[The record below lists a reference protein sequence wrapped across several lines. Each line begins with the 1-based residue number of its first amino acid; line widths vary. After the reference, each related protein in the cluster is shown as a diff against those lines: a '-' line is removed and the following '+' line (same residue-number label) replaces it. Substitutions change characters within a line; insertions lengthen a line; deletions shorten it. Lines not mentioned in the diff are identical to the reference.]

1 MAQKQQGRSW
11 KKMEGLAFPAKWH
24 YKILITLIIVLTT
37 SCNNQPQQ
45 SDIQGTTNED
55 RDDPYG
61 RFIQSINSLEPQ
73 LANSPIENQFISRQK
88 TKNKNAVQLPQ
99 IKPLE
104 VEGNIAIAGAGTI
117 EPLNELMYER
127 FVQQG
132 YAGII
137 DLNSIGTNSAIELFC
152 QQKDFDLV
160 TITRTLKNSEIAA
173 CTAKGIQPIGFKIG
187 KNALMIVVNHQDTFV
202 RKVTM
207 SQVGAIL
214 TSEKWSNVNSNWPD
228 KSIQRFL
235 STPSVALDL
244 ILEKAFPGNSQ
255 PTINPLNTKSYKDDE
270 SIIQNLS
277 NIRYGVGMLSYGAYQ
292 RSSRTLRAIP
302 LNGVAATSETVKN
315 GTYPLTQTLF
325 IYTDINRLKQKPQVS
340 AFINFYLTHVNEE
353 IAKTGLLSIGQQ
365 ELNQSKTKW
374 LEIMTFQS

>member
-1 MAQKQQGRSW
+1 MGRKKQGARGKSW
-11 KKMEGLAFPAKWH
+11 KARW
-24 YKILITLIIVLTT
+24 YYQILITLLIVLTT

-45 SDIQGTTNED
+45 SDVQGTANED
-55 RDDPYG
+55 TDDPYG

-73 LANSPIENQFISRQK
+73 LEDSPIENQFRRKQQ
-88 TKNKNAVQLPQ
+88 TKDENEVKLPQ
-99 IKPLE
+99 VKPLE
-104 VEGNIAIAGAGTI
+104 VEGNIVIAGAGTI

-173 CTAKGIQPIGFKIG
+173 CTAKGIQPVGFRIG
-187 KNALMIVVNHQDTFV
+187 KNALMIVVNRQDTFV
-202 RKVTM
+202 KKVTM
-207 SQVGAIL
+207 SQVAAIL
-214 TSEKWSNVNSNWPD
+214 TREKWSNINPNWPD

-235 STPSVALDL
+235 TTPSVALDL

-255 PTINPLNTKSYKDDE
+255 PTINPLNTKSYKNDE
-270 SIIQNLS
+270 SIIQNIS
-277 NIRYGVGMLSYGAYQ
+277 NIRYGVGILSNVAYQ

-315 GTYPLTQTLF
+315 GTYPLSQTLL

-340 AFINFYLTHVNEE
+340 AFINFYLSHVNEE
-353 IAKTGLLSIGQQ
+353 IVKAGLLSIGQQ
-365 ELNQSKTKW
+365 ELNQSKMKW
-374 LEIMTFQS
+374 LEIMKFQP